1 MYNVYAD
8 HAFCV
13 RLKELLAERSE
24 TIYKFSKD
32 SGVSRHSA
40 TNYYYGIVLPG
51 AYNLMKVADYFGVSA
66 DYLLGRTDRK
76 EVNR

>member
-13 RLKELLAERSE
+13 RLKELLAEKSE

-51 AYNLMKVADYFGVSA
+51 
-66 DYLLGRTDRK
+66 RTT
-76 EVNR
+76 